1 MSKPKQPRKELTSLR
16 LEPQVKYL
24 AEIAS
29 RVQRRSLTNF
39 IEWVLEES
47 IKNMTL
53 RDDPYDDRTLGD
65 LSFLLWDINES
76 ERLIKLA
83 LIAPEL
89 LSYEEQLI
97 FKVLTHTPYK
107 FINFNEFAIIIDTS
121 GYQIELPDEAGF
133 KGIHKLELQHF
144 NTEKI
149 NDCWE
154 NILQIA
160 NGNKDKWEGEIYRWA
175 PTIDFASI

>member
-76 ERLIKLA
+76 ER
-83 LIAPEL
+83 
-89 LSYEEQLI
+89 
-97 FKVLTHTPYK
+97 LTHTPYK